1 MLRSPSTVQIR
12 PARPSD
18 AHDLAVVFKDS
29 WTLAYTG
36 ILPSDALA
44 QVLSKRGIGSW
55 TQSLRSSDP
64 VLVLEVGGVI
74 AGYAT
79 TGRSRSRSKYQGEI
93 YELYLGPVHQGLG
106 FGEHLFEA
114 CRHRL
119 DDKGFKGLLVWAL
132 VDNTQ
137 ACHFYWRRGGRPIA
151 SVTEVF
157 GRTRLEKVAFGWP

>member
-12 PARPSD
+12 SARPTD
-18 AHDLAVVFKDS
+18 AADLARVFKDS

-36 ILPSDALA
+36 IMPPKALA
-44 QVLSKRGIGSW
+44 QLLSKREVKWW
-55 TQSLRSSDP
+55 TQALRSSEQI
-64 VLVLEVGGVI
+64 LVLEVGGTI

-79 TGRSRSRSKYQGEI
+79 MGRSRARGKYQAEI
-93 YELYLGPVHQGLG
+93 YELYLAPVYQGCG

-119 DDKGFKGLLVWAL
+119 DDRGLKGLLVWAL
-132 VDNTQ
+132 VDNSQ
-137 ACHFYWRRGGRPIA
+137 ACHFYWRRGGRPVA

-157 GRTRLEKVAFGWP
+157 DRSRLEKVAFGWP